1 MNTDYSF
8 KIYNAT
14 TELPTSWN
22 DLAVS
27 TIFLSKD
34 YLEVL
39 EKSSP
44 ENMICKY
51 IGIFENDIL
60 IGIAI
65 SQFLN
70 LNMLKSYGGRDKC
83 IKTVAR
89 NIIFRNFASH
99 VLIIGSNMLTGQ
111 NAHALCKTI
120 DKKKALQTLYSA
132 TNELKKIFYSHKY
145 NPLLK
150 FKRIYRML

>member
-1 MNTDYSF
+1 MFYIPIKLVNFNTFKNTLTLIIIFEKISNYNLNTDYSF

-44 ENMICKY
+44 ENMICKF

-70 LNMLKSYGGRDKC
+70 LNMLESYGDRDKC

-89 NIIFRNFASH
+89 NIIFRNIS
-99 VLIIGSNMLTGQ
+99 L
-111 NAHALCKTI
+111 
-120 DKKKALQTLYSA
+120 
-132 TNELKKIFYSHKY
+132 
-145 NPLLK
+145 
-150 FKRIYRML
+150 R